1 MFKNVIMFRI
11 QPGWTTSI
19 EQIEEALQQTPFT
32 ECGLTQERSFGW
44 VPPRGEAHGA
54 LVEAAGGQYILK
66 FMTESKA
73 VPASVLNRKVKER
86 VAQIEATTGRKPGK
100 KESKELKEEAKLT
113 LLPMAFTKQ
122 AATTVW
128 VDREQNMLVIDAGN
142 QGRAD
147 EIVTCLVKALPGFGT
162 TEMQTT
168 TSAGIAMSE
177 WLTTQEPPAG
187 FSIDRE
193 CELKATDD
201 TKAVVRYSK
210 HPLDIEEVTQQIAT
224 GKVPTKLAMTWDERV

>member
-1 MFKNVIMFRI
+1 
-11 QPGWTTSI
+11 
-19 EQIEEALQQTPFT
+19 
-32 ECGLTQERSFGW
+32 
-44 VPPRGEAHGA
+44 
-54 LVEAAGGQYILK
+54 
-66 FMTESKA
+66 
-73 VPASVLNRKVKER
+73 
-86 VAQIEATTGRKPGK
+86 
-100 KESKELKEEAKLT
+100 
-113 LLPMAFTKQ
+113 MAFTKQ

-210 HPLDIEEVTQQIAT
+210 HPLDIEEVKQHIAT
-224 GKVPTKLAMTWDERV
+224 GKVPTKLAMTWDDRVSFVLTDTMLVKKVSFLDVVFEGNKPEDSGFDADAAIATGELAQLIPDLMAALGGEMELGAAPKDTDSAAPASSAAAKPAATAETTSDSAPW

>member
-54 LVEAAGGQYILK
+54 LVEAVGGQYILK

-113 LLPMAFTKQ
+113 LLPMAGLLMAAWQHLFKQ
-122 AATTVW
+122 FVAPVAQLAEAARV
-128 VDREQNMLVIDAGN
+128 LA
-142 QGRAD
+142 
-147 EIVTCLVKALPGFGT
+147 PGGT
-162 TEMQTT
+162 LAV
-168 TSAGIAMSE
+168 S
-177 WLTTQEPPAG
+177 
-187 FSIDRE
+187 FSNRWFPQ
-193 CELKATDD
+193 
-201 TKAVVRYSK
+201 KAVRLWSELHEFERLGFVAGLLEATPGLGAAETLAERGWPRPADARDRFW
-210 HPLDIEEVTQQIAT
+210 PLHQHSDPLYAVTARRM
-224 GKVPTKLAMTWDERV
+224 AR